1 MLLFIVCQYSRAF
14 DPYLSIIF
22 LISTL
27 TTVYCFVRSYAT
39 HTHRSLTVYLRP
51 PSPPQCTHLN
61 THRFR
66 HPYAPL
72 PSFTTVRGT
81 STIFRRG
88 VRHPARRQVV
98 AKQGHMALA
107 PEDHA
112 IDSSW
117 HVTALVIFALYMP
130 LYRWSMIFSVKSL
143 RSNIPPM
150 ATPSGSP
157 ALGDVMLQ

>member
-81 STIFRRG
+81 STIFRHG
-88 VRHPARRQVV
+88 VRHPAYRMFLGRQVV
-98 AKQGHMALA
+98 ANQVYGPCAQGLRCRGLR
-107 PEDHA
+107 
-112 IDSSW
+112 I
-117 HVTALVIFALYMP
+117 TALVIFAL
-130 LYRWSMIFSVKSL
+130 
-143 RSNIPPM
+143 
-150 ATPSGSP
+150 
-157 ALGDVMLQ
+157 